1 MMTMGLGGH
10 VDGYVI
16 ALPKSTG
23 LAEIVR
29 FTHEQS
35 SRNYFYKSITCWTS
49 SIHYF
54 QYYLSAPTR
63 QSRRYRLCVVP

>member
-10 VDGYVI
+10 VEGYVI

-23 LAEIVR
+23 LAENVR
-29 FTHEQS
+29 FTHEQN
-35 SRNYFYKSITCWTS
+35 SRNYFYKAITCWTS

-54 QYYLSAPTR
+54 QY
-63 QSRRYRLCVVP
+63 